1 MKKMPLQFGR
11 MAHVAMEYCAF
22 IDNLD
27 DVNADRQW
35 VSRMEKLLPRL
46 HVAIIALVMPG
57 GDGCCAYH
65 FYDDD
70 QRCELYMRLHHV
82 LQSDASLWSAYE
94 GARFQSRVRQKLCAR
109 MADNFT
115 DMYFDLKCGLDLLE
129 DDQGQ
134 AVNNWLCSFYVHWGQ
149 HLLDAECCL
158 YAAETGGKLP
168 PLFMRPLSMH
178 MPMQLSVQ
186 NGPQILDATQA

>member
-1 MKKMPLQFGR
+1 MVVVPIIFM
-11 MAHVAMEYCAF
+11 MMINV
-22 IDNLD
+22 
-27 DVNADRQW
+27 
-35 VSRMEKLLPRL
+35 VSCTCDCIM
-46 HVAIIALVMPG
+46 
-57 GDGCCAYH
+57 
-65 FYDDD
+65 F
-70 QRCELYMRLHHV
+70 

-94 GARFQSRVRQKLCAR
+94 GARLQSRARQKLCAR

-168 PLFMRPLSMH
+168 SLFMRPLSM
-178 MPMQLSVQ
+178 Q
-186 NGPQILDATQA
+186 NWPQILDATQA